1 MFERIKPEPALKEK
15 AARIEPFEEPEE
27 RTERPRVRL
36 LLEIRRYH
44 LA

>member
-1 MFERIKPEPALKEK
+1 MLERMKPLQELK
-15 AARIEPFEEPEE
+15 AREVKIDFMEDVEA
-27 RTERPRVRL
+27 TERPRVKL